1 MQKKVIGKLANK
13 AEISIR
19 AIRRWKKNEFKF
31 LEIQDPLTTIT
42 LPPGRLENKLS
53 FSLEKVI

>member
-53 FSLEKVI
+53 YSL